1 MGRKVQLNYDELRTV
16 VKKFRNEGED
26 TVRLHSTMRDRVHD
40 LHKDWAGEGADK
52 FFKEMEND
60 LLPALLRLSSALFY
74 AQDVLHKIIQII
86 QTFDEDTAGY
96 FKMDF
101 AQLHPINLGA
111 FLAGAGLGVGVGSM
125 AGGPSSGGLSGV
137 GGPADSIGGTG
148 QPVPNSQPGSDQAGF
163 ADQAPGPD
171 GQSPGA
177 GAGSAPGTQTAGV
190 SAGAGDGGSGGSSQG
205 VQGNQQGM
213 AGGVGAQVGGGAGV
227 GSLGGGSMAAD
238 HIYEDSSGVGAGGSS
253 AQTGQASGSSGGGA
267 QGTTGGDGTVAAGAA
282 GVAGSAAIGAAGKS
296 IKGRLRKKKR

>member
-101 AQLHPINLGA
+101 AQLHRINLGA
-111 FLAGAGLGVGVGSM
+111 FLAGAGLGVGIGSM
-125 AGGPSSGGLSGV
+125 AGGSSSGGLSGV

-148 QPVPNSQPGSDQAGF
+148 QPLPNSQPGSDQTGF
-163 ADQAPGPD
+163 VDQPPGPD
-171 GQSPGA
+171 GQSAGA
-177 GAGSAPGTQTAGV
+177 GAGTTPGTQTV
-190 SAGAGDGGSGGSSQG
+190 GAGDGGNGGSIQG
-205 VQGNQQGM
+205 VQGNQQSM
-213 AGGVGAQVGGGAGV
+213 AGGVGAQVGGGVGV
-227 GSLGGGSMAAD
+227 GSLGSGSIAAD
-238 HIYEDSSGVGAGGSS
+238 HIYEDSSGVEVGGSTV
-253 AQTGQASGSSGGGA
+253 QTGQVAGSSGGGA
-267 QGTTGGDGTVAAGAA
+267 QGSTDGEGTVAAGAA
-282 GVAGSAAIGAAGKS
+282 GVAGSAAIGVAGKS
-296 IKGRLRKKKR
+296 IKGRFRKKKR

>member
-26 TVRLHSTMRDRVHD
+26 TVRLHSTLRDRVHD

-60 LLPALLRLSSALFY
+60 VLPALLRLSSALFY

-96 FKMDF
+96 FKLDF
-101 AQLHPINLGA
+101 AQLHRINLGA
-111 FLAGAGLGVGVGSM
+111 FLAGAGLGAGIGSM
-125 AGGPSSGGLSGV
+125 AGGPSSGELSGV

-148 QPVPNSQPGSDQAGF
+148 QPLPNSQTGSDQPGF
-163 ADQAPGPD
+163 ADQPPGSD
-171 GQSPGA
+171 GQSAGA
-177 GAGSAPGTQTAGV
+177 GAGMASGTQTAG
-190 SAGAGDGGSGGSSQG
+190 AGDGSGGGYNQG
-205 VQGNQQGM
+205 PQGNVQGT
-213 AGGVGAQVGGGAGV
+213 AGGAAQVGGGAGV
-227 GSLGGGSMAAD
+227 GSLGGGSMATD

-253 AQTGQASGSSGGGA
+253 AQTGQAAGSSGGGA
-267 QGTTGGDGTVAAGAA
+267 QGSIGGEGTVAAGAA
-282 GVAGSAAIGAAGKS
+282 GVAGSAAIGVAGKS
-296 IKGRLRKKKR
+296 IKGRFRKKKR

>member
-26 TVRLHSTMRDRVHD
+26 IIQLHSTMRDRVHD
-40 LHKDWAGEGADK
+40 LHKDWVGEGADK

-60 LLPALLRLSSALFY
+60 LLPALTRLSSALFY

-96 FKMDF
+96 FKLDF

-111 FLAGAGLGVGVGSM
+111 FLAGAGLGVGIGSM
-125 AGGPSSGGLSGV
+125 TGGSLSGGLAAG

-148 QPVPNSQPGSDQAGF
+148 QPSPNSQTGSDQTGF
-163 ADQAPGPD
+163 VDQTSGPD

-177 GAGSAPGTQTAGV
+177 GAGSTSGGQTAGV
-190 SAGAGDGGSGGSSQG
+190 SFGAGGGGSGSFDQG
-205 VQGNQQGM
+205 PQGNLQGTT
-213 AGGVGAQVGGGAGV
+213 GGAGAQVGGG
-227 GSLGGGSMAAD
+227 SGGGSMGSGSAAAD
-238 HIYEDSSGVGAGGSS
+238 HIYEG
-253 AQTGQASGSSGGGA
+253 
-267 QGTTGGDGTVAAGAA
+267 
-282 GVAGSAAIGAAGKS
+282 
-296 IKGRLRKKKR
+296 